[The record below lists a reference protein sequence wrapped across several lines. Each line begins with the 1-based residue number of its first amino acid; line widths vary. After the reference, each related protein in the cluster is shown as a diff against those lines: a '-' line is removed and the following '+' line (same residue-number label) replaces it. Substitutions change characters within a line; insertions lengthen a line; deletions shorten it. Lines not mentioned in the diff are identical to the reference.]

1 MICFRNA
8 PCKKK
13 MRFRTWLTESLDDA
27 GGEGRGG
34 RRRDMRHDAD
44 LPGGLLLYAYVK
56 HGSLKRGDCE
66 HQTRCDPYCSR
77 L

>member
-1 MICFRNA
+1 MMLEAR
-8 PCKKK
+8 
-13 MRFRTWLTESLDDA
+13 E
-27 GGEGRGG
+27 GEGEGG
-34 RRRDMRHDAD
+34 TCTMT
-44 LPGGLLLYAYVK
+44 LTCPGGLLLYAYVK